1 MARIKL
7 SAVTEDPNITKVVDA
22 ESRESRE
29 SCESCV
35 KVVDDLEQ
43 TVVTKTHKTSEAR
56 RRAIKRYEEKNKR
69 INCRIPEKLWAQM
82 EATGESANST
92 ILKALELYFDQKS

>member
-22 ESRESRE
+22 ESRESCE
-29 SCESCV
+29 SCE

-43 TVVTKTHKTSEAR
+43 TVVIKTHKTSEAR